1 MPDCIIPAAGRSR
14 RMRGWKPGLPWGD
27 VTMVEKVISEAVAAG
42 CRVIVT
48 GGFRFFRLTRILENY
63 NDSDN
68 GDNCND
74 VILVRA
80 RSWRKGMDVSIRS
93 ALNEISSDRFFIVPA
108 DMPLIK
114 SDDYRRLANI
124 DAAMVIRPS
133 FAGKRG
139 HPVLLD
145 SKIALDLRM
154 SPSGTPVRTVLE
166 KYKTITVPWG
176 HEGVIRDFDTRS
188 EYAAF
193 KP

>member
-1 MPDCIIPAAGRSR
+1 MI
-14 RMRGWKPGLPWGD
+14 
-27 VTMVEKVISEAVAAG
+27 EKVISEAVAAG

-48 GGFRFFRLTRILENY
+48 GGFRCFRLTRILENY

-145 SKIALDLRM
+145 SKIALDLRV
-154 SPSGTPVRTVLE
+154 SPAGTPVRTVLE
-166 KYKTITVPWG
+166 KYKILTVPWE

>member
-1 MPDCIIPAAGRSR
+1 
-14 RMRGWKPGLPWGD
+14 
-27 VTMVEKVISEAVAAG
+27 MVEKVISEAVTAG

-48 GGFRFFRLTRILENY
+48 GGFRFFRLTRILKKFHN
-63 NDSDN
+63 SDN
-68 GDNCND
+68 GDN

-114 SDDYRRLANI
+114 SDDYQRLANI
-124 DAAMVIRPS
+124 NSAMVIRPA

-154 SPSGTPVRTVLE
+154 SPAGTPVRTVLE

>member
-42 CRVIVT
+42 CRVIVS
-48 GGFRFFRLTRILENY
+48 GGFRFSRLKRILENC
-63 NDSDN
+63 DDCDN
-68 GDNCND
+68 

-80 RSWRKGMDVSIRS
+80 RSWRKGMNVSVCS
-93 ALNEISSDRFFIVPA
+93 ALDKIKSERFFIVPA

-114 SDDYRRLANI
+114 RDDYRCLADI
-124 DAAMVIRPS
+124 EGGMVIRPS
-133 FAGKRG
+133 FAGMRG
-139 HPVLLD
+139 HPVLMD
-145 SKIALDLRM
+145 SKIVDELKAL
-154 SPSGTPVRTVLE
+154 PAGTPVRAVLE
-166 KYKTITVPWG
+166 NYETITVPWG

-188 EYAAF
+188 EYDAF